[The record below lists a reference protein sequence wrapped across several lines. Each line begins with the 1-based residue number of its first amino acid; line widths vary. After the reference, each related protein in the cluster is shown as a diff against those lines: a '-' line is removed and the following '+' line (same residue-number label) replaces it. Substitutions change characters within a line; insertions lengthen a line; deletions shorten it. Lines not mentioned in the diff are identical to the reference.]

1 MGISLEI
8 LAGLHYY
15 LANLHTI
22 FALIFI
28 IFLGDGVCQ
37 EGRVKASCPLLQFL
51 NIKTGFNNKKC
62 RNLCLFD
69 NTITAFYKKH

>member
-1 MGISLEI
+1 MGIPFEI

-28 IFLGDGVCQ
+28 IFLGDSVCQ
-37 EGRVKASCPLLQFL
+37 EGRVIAPCPLLQFL
-51 NIKTGFNNKKC
+51 KFKTEFINKKY
-62 RNLCLFD
+62 RNLW
-69 NTITAFYKKH
+69 